1 VSKKDKK
8 TGPETQTRTTM
19 LGSSVQFR
27 IDYEQTKQLPI
38 GKAILS
44 DVFSVGGYNWRIEC
58 YPRGAHKEHK
68 GEHLSIFL
76 KHMGRTKRVK
86 AIFEAFL
93 MDKDGAPASSNASR
107 CVKVYPPEGHISW
120 GWFRFVTRRELE
132 ARHVVNGWA
141 TIVFGIIV
149 VRDDPLAIPPSDI
162 GDHLGRLLDCQD
174 GSDVSFN
181 VDGRKFAAH
190 RAVLAARSPVFKA
203 ELFGAMAEATMS
215 QITLED
221 INPAAF
227 EVLLRFMYTDV
238 LPPDGELARSPVE
251 MYRHLLAAAD
261 RYAMDRLKLICADK
275 LWQNVSVD
283 TVAATVNCAETY
295 NCRELK
301 DKCMAFFVEEQ
312 NFKKIVLTDGYVQL
326 VQKFPSI
333 MAELREKVGA

>member
-1 VSKKDKK
+1 MQGATYVNMLDSGFVSFKLNYSETKD
-8 TGPETQTRTTM
+8 
-19 LGSSVQFR
+19 
-27 IDYEQTKQLPI
+27 IAI
-38 GKAILS
+38 GAVVHSDAI
-44 DVFSVGGYNWRIEC
+44 SVGGHSWRVNC
-58 YPRGAHKEHK
+58 YPRGYSEADK
-68 GEHLSIFL
+68 GEYITIFL
-76 KHMGRTKRVK
+76 ELMSKSKGVK

-120 GWFRFVTRRELE
+120 GWFRFVTRRDLE

-174 GSDVSFN
+174 GSDVSFS